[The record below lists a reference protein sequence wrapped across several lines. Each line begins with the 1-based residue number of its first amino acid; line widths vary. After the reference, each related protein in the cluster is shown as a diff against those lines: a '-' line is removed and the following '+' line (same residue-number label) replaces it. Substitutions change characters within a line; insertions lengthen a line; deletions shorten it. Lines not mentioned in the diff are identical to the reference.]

1 MKHKVIEF
9 FQNLPKEKSE
19 QFNKAFE
26 LYRQSDGKSLG
37 AERVINATGYS
48 DQALENLKYDL
59 QKLHGIKDIEMVPVI
74 KSAIIE
80 DISASTTETNE
91 GKNEDSEGV
100 TVEGKEGTRPDN
112 ADPGEA
118 IVNAAQNTVSIREEF
133 PLDRKSTRLNSSH

>member
-48 DQALENLKYDL
+48 DQALENL
-59 QKLHGIKDIEMVPVI
+59 
-74 KSAIIE
+74 
-80 DISASTTETNE
+80 
-91 GKNEDSEGV
+91 
-100 TVEGKEGTRPDN
+100 
-112 ADPGEA
+112 
-118 IVNAAQNTVSIREEF
+118 
-133 PLDRKSTRLNSSH
+133 DRKSTRLNSSHH